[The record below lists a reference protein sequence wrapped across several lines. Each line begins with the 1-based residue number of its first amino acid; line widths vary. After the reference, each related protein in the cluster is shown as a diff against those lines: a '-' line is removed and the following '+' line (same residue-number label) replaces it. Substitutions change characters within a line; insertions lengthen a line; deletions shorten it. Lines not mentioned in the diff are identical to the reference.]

1 MLASPRQG
9 RILFA
14 REESESNFSFLAL
27 FTDEKRGK
35 SQQGGLAPSSFRT
48 TGGVHELV
56 ARAVRG
62 KCVRHGARM
71 KTAVSHSP

>member
-1 MLASPRQG
+1 MTR
-9 RILFA
+9 
-14 REESESNFSFLAL
+14 FSKVRKRRVFLLVGDFLRKIVKGVFLIAL
-27 FTDEKRGK
+27 LSDQKRGK

-62 KCVRHGARM
+62 KCVRQVAE
-71 KTAVSHSP
+71 

>member
-1 MLASPRQG
+1 MSIEVTFL
-9 RILFA
+9 L
-14 REESESNFSFLAL
+14 LAL
-27 FTDEKRGK
+27 FTDKKRGK

-62 KCVRHGARM
+62 KCVRHGANG
-71 KTAVSHSP
+71 VSR